1 MPLQC
6 LSNRCRARCL
16 TKQCQAHAHPCRA
29 PRHNAL
35 TSLCITLQF
44 FHSALAVRI
53 VAVPIRAVPSRC
65 CPNHGAVLCPRH
77 SYPLNSMP
85 SQVQPYQCPAVAPA
99 DHCVTVRARPSHC
112 RSDHLMAPAFRLIS
126 GPGCAL
132 ADLSRVLLYICS
144 PMQIEAV
151 AQRPVSKLP
160 SPMPSHRPASRFA
173 AVRISAFRQ
182 HCHRYPHQ
190 RDTQLRTSNAPFTS
204 ALAIIANLSN
214 AISLPFKSTQRPR
227 QS

>member
-1 MPLQC
+1 MRTPAELPVTMP
-6 LSNRCRARCL
+6 SHHFA
-16 TKQCQAHAHPCRA
+16 
-29 PRHNAL
+29 
-35 TSLCITLQF
+35 SLCSSSTQPWLCG
-44 FHSALAVRI
+44 SS
-53 VAVPIRAVPSRC
+53 PSRSGLYR
-65 CPNHGAVLCPRH
+65 HGALQPTAVLFTRN
-77 SYPLNSMP
+77 SYPRNSMP
-85 SQVQPYQCPAVAPA
+85 PQFQPYQCSAVAPA